1 MDRQRCLFPSVGVD
15 SHETML
21 PQQPDGQ
28 QPSSSSCP
36 PPPRQP
42 TTQRLCAHA
51 AGVLVFHVL
60 TSALQEMIFHLPGF
74 TNLLLLSCGETF
86 CTTVLV
92 GLLLVWGWYHQLPR
106 RAASEHQGPHG
117 RSAATALGAE
127 TAEATPH
134 KPLSNPVHGM
144 DGSSNKQGWWCLG
157 DAVDHAPGA
166 VCAAGHLPHGQE
178 RSRPHGDGRGA
189 PTSVVDA
196 VPVAVAVDRGKGS
209 ALTPG
214 AAHDSVSASG
224 ASWRSTICRVFHPS
238 TVATHWYVRIA
249 VLLSCSLYL
258 TNCTSF
264 FLSYPLQ
271 VIFKSSKLL
280 CMVVVHRWWMRD
292 SHEAAAAGS
301 ENETDSDDDADS
313 AVHRWSAVAAP
324 DRCGGASSE
333 GGGSERLAHD
343 KAPDT
348 GERHL
353 RDESQRRGHGCSSSS
368 PPTDFSTVVVDVSPA
383 AGRTL
388 AFSHPLEDDQRRSWW
403 SARRS
408 SSSSSSSGSRRRSWW
423 WPRFW
428 CQHAIDDVSRWCTSG
443 RWACACACASSLAQR
458 YAFRSATS
466 AIDERG
472 HVPAATGLRQPVSD
486 NGGGDG
492 GLSAFEMVRVAGAR
506 LVWRLRRLLRDTE
519 VMACVVIVAG
529 LISFTYAFQR
539 DLHAAAE
546 GSGSDERPAALAKA
560 APAEVA
566 AERHPLAERP
576 RTHAPASLIG
586 RYDVAVDAAAAAN
599 LRDSRCI
606 ATGLAQ
612 AGASLPLPLS
622 SPFALPP
629 LSPLQSVAAEVSRL
643 SALWIVTLIG
653 VAGVL
658 TSNALDCIIYVLEE
672 VHCFHATAGSSR
684 RSNRAAPRQERAA
697 GETARPLADVQRGAV
712 LLPHHTSHRQH
723 SLPPCPPMLSCRT
736 QASVPPSSERPTAAP
751 TASATEP
758 PTRIPASPQELLF
771 MVNGIATFLYA
782 GGLSALWLCNRFL
795 FFLWTFTGPNAMS
808 TAVEADGGVVGAL
821 ATAEARQLAACESFL
836 ATSRRTGHGALPVEG
851 AALMARRPQLQR
863 LAALS
868 TGPPWGAPSAPP
880 PPSSTEPFSLS
891 LLLLLIAL
899 ASVTSLMG
907 TLCLLRIVAEFTGVM
922 AVIVTSVRKALT
934 ILLSFLLYGRRFSL
948 LHGVGMVGVMGGVVW
963 YELQRRR
970 RCGV

>member
-1 MDRQRCLFPSVGVD
+1 MDRQRCVSPSASAN

-21 PQQPDGQ
+21 SQQPDGQ
-28 QPSSSSCP
+28 RPSSSSCP

-42 TTQRLCAHA
+42 TTQRLCALA

-60 TSALQEMIFHLPGF
+60 TSALQETIFHLPGF

-117 RSAATALGAE
+117 RSAATAVGAG
-127 TAEATPH
+127 TAEASPH
-134 KPLSNPVHGM
+134 GPLSNPAHGVG
-144 DGSSNKQGWWCLG
+144 GSSNKQGWCLG
-157 DAVDHAPGA
+157 DAVGHSPGA

-189 PTSVVDA
+189 PTSVAEA
-196 VPVAVAVDRGKGS
+196 VPVAVAADRGKGS
-209 ALTPG
+209 ALTLG
-214 AAHDSVSASG
+214 AAHDSPSTSG
-224 ASWRSTICRVFHPS
+224 ASWRSTIRRVFHPS
-238 TVATHWYVRIA
+238 TVATRWYVRIA

-258 TNCTSF
+258 TNRTSF
-264 FLSYPLQ
+264 FLSYSLQ

-292 SHEAAAAGS
+292 SPEAAAPGS

-313 AVHRWSAVAAP
+313 VTHRWSAVAAP
-324 DRCGGASSE
+324 DRRDGASSE
-333 GGGSERLAHD
+333 GGDSELLADD
-343 KAPDT
+343 KAPGT

-368 PPTDFSTVVVDVSPA
+368 PSTDFSTVVVDVSPP

-388 AFSHPLEDDQRRSWW
+388 ASSHPLEDDQRRSWW
-403 SARRS
+403 GASRTC
-408 SSSSSSSGSRRRSWW
+408 SSSSSGSRGRSWW

-428 CQHAIDDVSRWCTSG
+428 CQHGIDGLSRWCTS
-443 RWACACACASSLAQR
+443 REWSCACACASSLAHR
-458 YAFRSATS
+458 CAFRSARS
-466 AIDERG
+466 PSDKRG
-472 HVPAATGLRQPVSD
+472 HVSAATGLRQPVPH
-486 NGGGDG
+486 NGSIDG
-492 GLSAFEMVRVAGAR
+492 GLSAFEMLRAAGAW
-506 LVWRLRRLLRDTE
+506 LVYQLRRLLRDTE
-519 VMACVVIVAG
+519 IMACAVIVAG
-529 LISFTYAFQR
+529 LISFTYAFQL
-539 DLHAAAE
+539 DMQASAE
-546 GSGSDERPAALAKA
+546 TSDSKDRLAALAKA
-560 APAEVA
+560 ASAEVA
-566 AERHPLAERP
+566 AERHILADRP
-576 RTHAPASLIG
+576 RGPASASLTG
-586 RYDVAVDAAAAAN
+586 RYVVAADAAAAAN
-599 LRDSRCI
+599 LRDSRSI

-612 AGASLPLPLS
+612 AGAALPLPLS
-622 SPFALPP
+622 SPFASSP

-643 SALWIVTLIG
+643 STLWIVTLIG

-658 TSNALDCIIYVLEE
+658 ASNALDCIIYVLEE
-672 VHCFHATAGSSR
+672 VHCFHATAGPPR
-684 RSNRAAPRQERAA
+684 RSNRGAHRHERAA

-723 SLPPCPPMLSCRT
+723 SLSPCPPMLSSRT
-736 QASVPPSSERPTAAP
+736 QAAVAASSTRPTVPA
-751 TASATEP
+751 ASATEP
-758 PTRIPASPQELLF
+758 PVRIPASPQELLF

-782 GGLSALWLCNRFL
+782 GGLSASWLCSRFL
-795 FFLWTFTGPNAMS
+795 LLLWSFMGSNAMS

-821 ATAEARQLAACESFL
+821 TAAEARQLAACERPL
-836 ATSRRTGHGALPVEG
+836 AASRRTDNAALPVECT
-851 AALMARRPQLQR
+851 ALMARRPQLQR

-868 TGPPWGAPSAPP
+868 TGPPWGASSAPP
-880 PPSSTEPFSLS
+880 PPPPPSTEPFSLS
-891 LLLLLIAL
+891 LFFLLIAL
-899 ASVTSLMG
+899 ASVTSVMG
-907 TLCLLRIVAEFTGVM
+907 TLCLLRILAEFTGVM

-934 ILLSFLLYGRRFSL
+934 ILLSFLLYGRRFTL